1 MKTLPYIPEARIH
14 MRDFKL
20 QTVDERARIVES
32 WTRFAVGC
40 FFVSAF
46 AVAFVWMLVRA
57 A

>member
-1 MKTLPYIPEARIH
+1 MNTLPTQPVHRVH
-14 MRDFKL
+14 MRDFHR
-20 QTVDERARIVES
+20 QTLDEQDRRIEA

>member
-1 MKTLPYIPEARIH
+1 MNTLPTQPVHRVH
-14 MRDFKL
+14 MRDFKR
-20 QTVDERARIVES
+20 QTLDEQDRRVEA